1 MRTINLEVVK
11 PLMVL
16 EHSKN
21 NFKPNEYGVDSM
33 NDTRFAL
40 VTT

>member
-1 MRTINLEVVK
+1 MHLEVVK

-16 EHSKN
+16 ERSKN
-21 NFKPNEYGVDSM
+21 NFKPNEYGVDCV

-40 VTT
+40 GAT